1 MKIKTI
7 KYGEKLDARIN
18 LALGYFDSL
27 HYGHARLIA
36 EAAADNTKTAVCIM
50 DKLPSIVL
58 GGNKN
63 VIHNLNE
70 RLYRLDALGVDYA
83 IIMHTNAD
91 TLNMSGE
98 EFISGL
104 INNCNVD
111 KIIIGDDYTCGK
123 AGAFKAADVRKEFN
137 VYGKECII
145 IPLLN
150 FELNGDLFKISS
162 SAISNYIIDGNVKQA
177 NRLMPLPY
185 MIMGQ
190 VVSGRQI
197 GGKEVYPTAN
207 IEIDNFKLLPK
218 DGVYSTVV
226 ELEGKRYKSI
236 TNIGFKPTFDEY
248 TRTIETYLLNYNGNL
263 YGKFITL
270 FFLNRIRDIIK
281 FPNASALKSQ
291 IDKDI
296 LEVLNDRNINN
307 FLNI

>member
-1 MKIKTI
+1 MKIKRI
-7 KYGEKLDARIN
+7 NYGEKLNEKIN

-36 EAAADNTKTAVCIM
+36 EAAADESKTAVCIM
-50 DKLPSIVL
+50 DKLPSTVL
-58 GGNKN
+58 GGNKS

-83 IIMHTNAD
+83 IIMHTDAE

-98 EFISGL
+98 EFIEKL
-104 INNCNVD
+104 IINYNVD
-111 KIIIGDDYTCGK
+111 KIVIGEDYTCGK
-123 AGAFKAADVRKEFN
+123 AGAFKAADVRKKFN
-137 VYGKECII
+137 DYGKECLI

-150 FELNGDLFKISS
+150 FEFNGDLFKISS
-162 SAISNYIIDGNVKQA
+162 SAISNYIIDGNIKQA
-177 NRLMPLPY
+177 NMLMPLPY

-207 IEIDNFKLLPK
+207 LEIDNFKLLPK

-263 YGKFITL
+263 YGKSIAL
-270 FFLNRIRDIIK
+270 FFLNRIRNVMK
-281 FPNASALKSQ
+281 FPNSSALKTQ

-296 LEVLNDRNINN
+296 IAVLNDEKVNVFIN
-307 FLNI
+307 F